1 MPQRNPKLAAS
12 PSLTEGPVGGAWGL
26 ALGLISLAAK
36 FRRGVQL
43 AHPTLWVG
51 RTGPH
56 RYRQVALL
64 SSDPLLLTT

>member
-1 MPQRNPKLAAS
+1 M
-12 PSLTEGPVGGAWGL
+12 GGAWGL